1 MQRAFVI
8 GLGSNL
14 GERERYLARA
24 VTRIAAIP
32 ELQVSA
38 LSRVFES
45 DGVGPPQPRYLNA
58 AVRVEYARD
67 AHALLDALLA
77 IEHELGRVRDVRW
90 GPRVIDLD
98 ILWGATAVRS
108 ERLSVPHAQLCE
120 RAFALGPLLDVAP
133 ELSSAY
139 AETLAALGGE
149 PAVHGKLRWSGQN
162 TCEWVGVDI
171 L

>member
-8 GLGSNL
+8 GIGSNL
-14 GERERYLARA
+14 GARERYLAQA
-24 VTRIAAIP
+24 VTRIVTIP
-32 ELQVSA
+32 ELRAGA

-45 DGVGPPQPRYLNA
+45 DAVGPPQPRYLNA
-58 AVRVEYARD
+58 AVRVEYAHD
-67 AHALLDALLA
+67 AHALLDELLA
-77 IEHELGRVRDVRW
+77 IERELGRVRDVRW

-98 ILWGATAVRS
+98 ILWGASTVRS
-108 ERLSVPHAQLCE
+108 ERLNVPHAQLSE

-133 ELSSAY
+133 ELSNTYGS
-139 AETLAALGGE
+139 TLAALGGE

-171 L
+171 V